1 MGDRIALGT
10 AARLL
15 GVSRAAVY
23 GMVARGELSRK
34 RGPLGWE
41 YSRAE
46 VGQLAAMRAAL
57 AEQHGQ
63 DPRNWPRSRR
73 TREAASA

>member
-15 GVSRAAVY
+15 GVSSVAVY
-23 GMVARGELSRK
+23 YMVKRGELRRR
-34 RGPLGWE
+34 RGPFGWE

-46 VGQLAAMRAAL
+46 VEAL
-57 AEQHGQ
+57 AKRRAELYEQGPSGR
-63 DPRNWPRSRR
+63 PRRR
-73 TREAASA
+73 REAASA

>member
-15 GVSRAAVY
+15 NVSRAAVY
-23 GMVARGELSRK
+23 RMVERGELRRK

-46 VGQLAAMRAAL
+46 VQAL
-57 AEQHGQ
+57 AEQRAQRYQLPYQRGG
-63 DPRNWPRSRR
+63 RR
-73 TREAASA
+73 LRREVAGA

>member
-10 AARLL
+10 AARRL
-15 GVSRAAVY
+15 GVSRAAVF
-23 GMVARGELSRK
+23 GMVERGELARK

-46 VGQLAAMRAAL
+46 VDRLAATRAAL
-57 AEQHGQ
+57 AEQYGQ